1 MHDSIA
7 VETSSTI
14 GDVQD
19 SITVATPPAG
29 EDLEGANSSFS
40 EGTDEGDV
48 MDEGLE
54 VDSFEEAEES
64 EDEGM
69 IDD

>member
-1 MHDSIA
+1 MIVFA
-7 VETSSTI
+7 IETSTI

-29 EDLEGANSSFS
+29 ENLEGANSSFTK
-40 EGTDEGDV
+40 GTDEGDL
-48 MDEGLE
+48 MDESLE
-54 VDSFEEAEES
+54 ADSLDEGEES

-69 IDD
+69 MDD